1 MKYTK
6 DFLEEIVLKS
16 TSMWDVVKHS
26 GVSKQEGNY
35 RYIRNLI
42 NRYNISTDH
51 FEDQRKGFNRSLKPI
66 SEYLV
71 KDQFLTL
78 SGNRLKSK
86 LFSSGLKENKCEEC
100 GQDEIWRGKKISLI
114 LDHRDGDRKNNELDN
129 LRIICPNCNA
139 TLDTHCGKN
148 KK

>member
-51 FEDQRKGFNRSLKPI
+51 FED
-66 SEYLV
+66 
-71 KDQFLTL
+71 
-78 SGNRLKSK
+78 
-86 LFSSGLKENKCEEC
+86 
-100 GQDEIWRGKKISLI
+100 
-114 LDHRDGDRKNNELDN
+114 
-129 LRIICPNCNA
+129 
-139 TLDTHCGKN
+139 
-148 KK
+148 